1 MSHFT
6 KTLKN
11 LRESR
16 DFRVEDIA
24 RCLKVASSTYYSYEQ
39 GVREPSFET
48 LVGISKL
55 YNVSTDYLLGVE
67 SDNSSHLKVLTNS
80 LSEDQLANVEQYI
93 EYLHWKS
100 NGKKFI

>member
-1 MSHFT
+1 LSHFT

-11 LRESR
+11 LRESK

-24 RCLKVASSTYYSYEQ
+24 RSLKVAPSTYYSYEQ

-67 SDNSSHLKVLTNS
+67 NDSSSHLKVLTNK
-80 LSEDQLANVEQYI
+80 LSDDQLANVEQYI

-100 NGKKFI
+100 NGKKFK

>member
-1 MSHFT
+1 MNHFT

-11 LRESR
+11 LRESK

-24 RCLKVASSTYYSYEQ
+24 RWLTVAPSTYYSYEQ

-48 LVGISKL
+48 LVRIAKI

-67 SDNSSHLKVLTNS
+67 TDNSYSIKVLTNK
-80 LSEDQLANVEQYI
+80 LSDDQLANVKQYI
-93 EYLHWKS
+93 EYLNWKS